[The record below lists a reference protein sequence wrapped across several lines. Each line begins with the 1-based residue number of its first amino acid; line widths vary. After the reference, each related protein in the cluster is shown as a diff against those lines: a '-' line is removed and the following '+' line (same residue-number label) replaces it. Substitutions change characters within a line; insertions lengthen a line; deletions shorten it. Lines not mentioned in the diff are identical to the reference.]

1 MLSKLNALAFILS
14 FTIGLYIAIHFS
26 PEEKQIYR
34 FPVPDEYRNP
44 VLYQSNHKD
53 DHRCYKYKFK
63 KIQCP
68 KTSNIIQLR
77 PEKNV

>member
-44 VLYQSNHKD
+44 VLYQSNH
-53 DHRCYKYKFK
+53 
-63 KIQCP
+63 Q
-68 KTSNIIQLR
+68 
-77 PEKNV
+77 E